1 MAARGRSSSGTAR
14 LLVLVGILTV
24 LGATFGVGVYTG
36 RIWSARAAVVAAHAP
51 ETEPARRGPGRGG
64 RLPEAPAPQ
73 LTFYRELTAPLTA
86 PPPPPRS
93 TACRSVTSPRARP
106 RARWRCASA
115 ASGRRSHPSSRRA
128 DVTTPRP
135 GRVLISEPELRTR
148 IGELGQ
154 QIARDYAGETPVL
167 VGV

>member
-86 PPPPPRS
+86 AAAAP
-93 TACRSVTSPRARP
+93 AGEDRA
-106 RARWRCASA
+106 A
-115 ASGRRSHPSSRRA
+115 A
-128 DVTTPRP
+128 
-135 GRVLISEPELRTR
+135 
-148 IGELGQ
+148 
-154 QIARDYAGETPVL
+154 ARDRAA
-167 VGV
+167 